1 MRGTPGILIQSFL
14 NIKIKN
20 YNLKQIPKVHQT
32 LCTILTIKHF
42 LLYPQRAGL
51 AIPSEGGIGCT
62 NFWKFPSG
70 PMVQEWSGMVL
81 ARKLFN
87 EENSCERDKETL
99 KIKRKVD
106 VINYNV

>member
-1 MRGTPGILIQSFL
+1 MYHPH
-14 NIKIKN
+14 NK
-20 YNLKQIPKVHQT
+20 T
-32 LCTILTIKHF
+32 LFT
-42 LLYPQRAGL
+42 
-51 AIPSEGGIGCT
+51 IPSEGGIGCT